1 MARKNKQTGSIWDE
15 VTTVPEEELV
25 KKLKNK
31 KQSRYKWM
39 KRGVWLSIILTPI
52 LAVVAVMWYMDS
64 QNPPPTPK
72 PPTSLE
78 INDSIGKNA
87 AITTVEAW
95 LASEPQPIPGATLIS
110 WNGYLPQQKPAI
122 VDEESRETAAG
133 VIIPKW
139 GREVHYFSASSAN
152 GMLFQVTLEVDVDPI
167 LGARVEAIPFAEP
180 LLPTVSGGWDD
191 AGEPWFGYQSAQ
203 TTAGIT
209 SSVEAWVQAYVG
221 GNPGALRNIIGDP
234 NENHFYLPMSGI
246 QKATVTVERVA
257 YKPSDDPS
265 APAVKNPETVL
276 ARIQVKLLWK
286 GQVQENAESF
296 ATYTLDLLIE
306 DADTASPRVVAWGG
320 PGSGATLERYG
331 NAVVGITIDTVP
343 DPTKQ
348 EGQIAVEDDTAP
360 EVVVE
365 TPAPGDD
372 TTDDTTTD
380 GDGN

>member
-1 MARKNKQTGSIWDE
+1 MARNKNKSGSLWDE

-39 KRGVWLSIILTPI
+39 KRGVWLSIIMTPI
-52 LAVVAVMWYMDS
+52 LAIVALMWYMDS
-64 QNPPPTPK
+64 QNPDPVPQ

-87 AITTVEAW
+87 AITTVETW

-110 WNGYLPQQKPAI
+110 WNGYETQKKPAI

-133 VIIPKW
+133 VIIPTW
-139 GREVHYFSASSAN
+139 GREVHYFSVSSAN
-152 GMLFQVTLEVDVDPI
+152 GMLFQVTLEVDVDPV

-180 LLPTVSGGWDD
+180 LVPTVSGGWED

-203 TTAGIT
+203 TTPGIT
-209 SSVEAWVQAYVG
+209 ASVEAWVQAYMG
-221 GNPGALRNIIGDP
+221 GNPATLRNIVGDP

-246 QKATVTVERVA
+246 QKVTVNVERVA
-257 YKPSDDPS
+257 YKPSDDPN
-265 APAVKNPETVL
+265 APAVKNPDTVL
-276 ARIQVKLLWK
+276 ARIKVELLWK
-286 GQVQENAESF
+286 GQVQENAESY
-296 ATYTLDLLIE
+296 ATMTLDLLIE

-320 PGSGATLERYG
+320 PGSGAALERYG
-331 NAVVGITIDTVP
+331 NAIVGVTIDTVP
-343 DPTKQ
+343 DPTRE
-348 EGQIAVEDDTAP
+348 EGQIAVEEEGP

-365 TPAPGDD
+365 TPAPGDG
-372 TTDDTTTD
+372 TTDGTTD

>member
-1 MARKNKQTGSIWDE
+1 MARKKNTESLWDE
-15 VTTVPEEELV
+15 TTTVPEEELV
-25 KKLKNK
+25 KQLKNK
-31 KQSRYKWM
+31 RQSRYKWM
-39 KRGVWLSIILTPI
+39 KRGVWLSIIMAPI
-52 LAVVAVMWYMDS
+52 LALVALMWYMDT
-64 QNPPPTPK
+64 QNPDPTPQ

-95 LASEPQPIPGATLIS
+95 LEGDPQPIPGGTLIS
-110 WNGYLPQQKPAI
+110 WNGYTVQKKPAI

-139 GREVHYFSASSAN
+139 DREIHYFSVSSSN
-152 GMLFQVTLEVDVDPI
+152 GMLFQVTLEVDVDET

-180 LLPTVSGGWDD
+180 LVPTVSGGWDD
-191 AGEPWFGYQSAQ
+191 AGEPWYGYQSAQ
-203 TTAGIT
+203 TTPGIT

-221 GNPGALRNIIGDP
+221 GNPGALRNIVGDP

-265 APAVKNPETVL
+265 AGVEKNPDTVL
-276 ARIQVKLLWK
+276 ARIKVALLWK
-286 GQVQENAESF
+286 GQVQKDSEAYAIYN
-296 ATYTLDLLIE
+296 LDLLIE
-306 DADTASPRVVAWGG
+306 NADTASPRVVAWGG
-320 PGSGATLERYG
+320 PGTGASLKRYG
-331 NAVVGITIDTVP
+331 NAVVGVTIETIP

-348 EGQIAVEDDTAP
+348 EGQIAVDDEEAP
-360 EVVVE
+360 DVTVE

-372 TTDDTTTD
+372 TTTDDTTD
-380 GDGN
+380 EGGN